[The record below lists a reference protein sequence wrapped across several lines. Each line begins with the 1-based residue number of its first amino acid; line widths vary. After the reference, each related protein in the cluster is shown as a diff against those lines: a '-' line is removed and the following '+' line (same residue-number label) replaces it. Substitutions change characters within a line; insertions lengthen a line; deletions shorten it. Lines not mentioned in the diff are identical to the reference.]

1 MAIRRWISTIWPVGE
16 SDEAIFY
23 VRTPSREEIDFTSKF
38 LAGAAVE
45 GKYTENGSWR
55 GEATN
60 VEASELDGILV
71 TRNVL
76 DTGTSS
82 TWAIPAGILCY
93 LLDT

>member
-1 MAIRRWISTIWPVGE
+1 MQIGMAIRRWISTIWPVGE

-23 VRTPSREEIDFTSKF
+23 VRIDFTSKF